1 MGLQRPTVLQ
11 IIPELDTGGAELSAI
26 EIAAA
31 VTRGGG
37 RAIVLSEGGRMADR
51 VAASGGELLLFPA
64 ATKNPL
70 KLAMNAAA
78 IERIARKEAVDLI
91 HARSRAP
98 AWSAFAAARRTN
110 RPFVTT
116 YHGIYNEKGR
126 AKKLYNSVMA
136 RGDIVIANSRYTA
149 DIIKKRYAT
158 PEASIRVV
166 YRGVDLDAFDPATIA
181 AERIENLRRHWGV
194 HDKQRVVLHAAR
206 LTRWKGQT
214 DVIAA
219 AARIRD
225 RASDCVFILAGDAQG
240 RDDYRDTLKKQIA
253 DAGVSDI
260 VRLVGHVDDMPA
272 AFAAAHTAIVASI
285 EPEAFGRAAAE
296 AQAMKCPVISTDI
309 GAPPETVLAP
319 PRVPREARTGWLVPP
334 GDLRAYEVALMEALS
349 LDETQRT
356 TIGRRAREHVA
367 KAFSTFEMQ
376 RATLAVYDSL
386 LKTRMEQ
393 QFLKAAYPALK
404 HDGAD
409 AKNV

>member
-78 IERIARKEAVDLI
+78 IERITRKEAVDLI

-98 AWSAFAAARRTN
+98 AWSAFAAARRTKL
-110 RPFVTT
+110 PFVTT

-158 PEASIRVV
+158 PEARIRVV
-166 YRGVDLDAFDPATIA
+166 YRGVDLDAFDPAKIA

-356 TIGRRAREHVA
+356 TIGRRARDHVA
-367 KAFSTFEMQ
+367 NAFSTFEMQ